1 MFDNIN
7 EIRRFVFK
15 KEYVGESGTIMEGS
29 EITIAHNCLYFNGG
43 LMDTGSVPFFRAFL
57 NNPKL
62 RNEYLTKT
70 KVPYNKV

>member
-1 MFDNIN
+1 
-7 EIRRFVFK
+7 
-15 KEYVGESGTIMEGS
+15 MEGS

-62 RNEYLTKT
+62 RNEYLVET